1 MMQPGASRG
10 MAGRK
15 PRVSLLIVGLLL
27 YGLAVA
33 GYFVSR
39 YGSQWA
45 EGDTARLTQ
54 AVEVLRDEGALHP
67 LGVAYSYGFAYPAV
81 SVALLSATGVEP
93 QALQTM
99 IYPFLAMLVLG
110 LTSLIFFFQVAG
122 DRYVAALGT
131 LLLFLQ
137 PDVLFVTLRGSHE
150 KLIWPLTMIAL
161 ALLYR
166 SVGQPLRVMAIHIG
180 LFYLV
185 IFAMITTNVFFASV
199 FLTAVVLSLF
209 LGSLLIVY
217 QKRLGQWSA
226 THLNRLI
233 YVSGS
238 CGVLLFVF
246 MAYIYPLSLTNL
258 RQLRSIVE
266 KVSALLLSFEIKGS
280 PYEYI
285 PFAWVSP
292 QAYWALTAFTWLLII
307 TSFLEWLRRGRDIL
321 SGRAGL
327 SLRESLDW
335 LLYAGFALQLAAS
348 VLVDFSGALAGNL
361 QLRVFPGFT
370 VVAVIL
376 LARGL
381 RRLLARP
388 GFQGR
393 VRRVALMLAG
403 LAVAWFSLASVFKA
417 SSEPVWS
424 NIWVFYTVPEAAS
437 LSWIEENLRYGTIWT
452 GFNERII
459 AAFELNYKHSSAN
472 ANIYSAFDFKPG
484 ARYVLFS
491 ETERLRGFRMGLA
504 MPPILSRNLVYDN
517 GEVRLYHK
525 RSLTPYQK

>member
-1 MMQPGASRG
+1 
-10 MAGRK
+10 MAGGK
-15 PRVSLLIVGLLL
+15 PQVRLLVVGLLL

-33 GYFVSR
+33 GYFVFR
-39 YGSQWA
+39 YGGEWT
-45 EGDTARLTQ
+45 EGDTARITRAIEAMLNEGTLQPSGQ
-54 AVEVLRDEGALHP
+54 AYQH
-67 LGVAYSYGFAYPAV
+67 GFAYQAV
-81 SVALLSATGVEP
+81 SVEVLSATGVEP
-93 QALQTM
+93 QTLQTL
-99 IYPFLAMLVLG
+99 IYPFLAMLALG

-122 DRYVAALGT
+122 DRYVAVLGT

-166 SVGQPLRVMAIHIG
+166 SVGQPPRVMAIHIG
-180 LFYLV
+180 LFYVV

-199 FLTAVVLSLF
+199 FLTAVALSLF

-217 QKRLGQWSA
+217 QKRSGQWSA

-238 CGVLLFVF
+238 CGVLIFVF
-246 MAYIYPLSLTNL
+246 MVYIYPLALTDL
-258 RQLRSIVE
+258 RQLRTIVE
-266 KVSALLLSFEIKGS
+266 QVSALLLSFEIKGS

-321 SGRAGL
+321 SGRVGL

-348 VLVDFSGALAGNL
+348 VLVDFSGALAANL

-381 RRLLARP
+381 WQLLTRP

-393 VRRVALMLAG
+393 VRRVALILAG
-403 LAVAWFSLASVFKA
+403 LAVAWFSLAAVFKA
-417 SSEPVWS
+417 SNEP
-424 NIWVFYTVPEAAS
+424 IWNNKWGFYSPAEDTG
-437 LSWIEENLRYGTIWT
+437 LRWTDNHLRYATIWT
-452 GFNERII
+452 GFDERLIE
-459 AAFELNYKHSSAN
+459 AYNFNYGYLSESAN
-472 ANIYSAFDFKPG
+472 NYTAWDFTAG
-484 ARYVLFS
+484 LRYVLFS
-491 ETERLRGFRMGLA
+491 ESERLHGLRLGLA
-504 MPPILSRNLVYDN
+504 MPPVVDWIQFYDN
-517 GEVRLYHK
+517 GEVQLYHK
-525 RSLTPYQK
+525 RPLTPYQR